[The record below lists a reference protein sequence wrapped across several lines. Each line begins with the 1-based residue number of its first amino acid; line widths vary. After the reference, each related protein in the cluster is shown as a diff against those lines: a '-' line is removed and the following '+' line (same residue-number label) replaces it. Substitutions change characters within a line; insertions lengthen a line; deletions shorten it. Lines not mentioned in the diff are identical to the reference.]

1 MYFLTYNALK
11 NNDGVGGQIQ
21 RIISLY
27 LLTKHYNLNYFHSD
41 IVLDKNT
48 NYYSLKDVIDEF
60 CLEEFNKLFVEL
72 KNNIDIEFKKEI
84 CIQHFDNNV
93 LDLIANNPT
102 DYNVLIK
109 ICCCHTF
116 IDNNVNIVEKFIP
129 PTLSWIDSK
138 INNLE

>member
-84 CIQHFDNNV
+84 
-93 LDLIANNPT
+93 
-102 DYNVLIK
+102 
-109 ICCCHTF
+109 
-116 IDNNVNIVEKFIP
+116 
-129 PTLSWIDSK
+129 
-138 INNLE
+138 